1 MHYVNLIKV
10 QVLIWYSF
18 PYKTCYGRSKSN
30 YPASAREA
38 WLIDDVLIKVDKLL
52 FSIDFIVIETEEDW
66 NMSVILG
73 DHSSDKPSINC
84 VEKCVLILRVEDEQ
98 TVFSMY
104 TTFELTSNLEECFRI
119 HVD

>member
-73 DHSSDKPSINC
+73 DHSISRALI
-84 VEKCVLILRVEDEQ
+84 VLKNV
-98 TVFSMY
+98 
-104 TTFELTSNLEECFRI
+104 C
-119 HVD
+119 